1 MSRTFQRVAKHLY
14 KRQYRTAGGD
24 WSTIFYARFTD
35 WKGKRRILS
44 LGSDL
49 KTAREELKVLEAR
62 NIRREDFD
70 KDKPIE
76 EKTGAMTFAE
86 WGKKYPDQQGVKNKR
101 SLNEEKGMIRLH
113 LSPFFGST
121 PLTQITRESLIRYI
135 DKRMG
140 ETILRQ
146 GKASKKRVAR
156 GTVSNELSLLRR
168 MLRVAAREGY
178 QVSTPSFEDLIMR
191 VKKGGRALTVEE
203 RAKVLAVY
211 PKWLARLAE
220 FATET
225 CLSEGDLLR
234 LTDDM
239 IDWRFR
245 VVVPE
250 GGRMKTESE
259 QASPLTDRALEI
271 LDEIKREKRSGAV
284 GANVN
289 GLIFTRDDG
298 RPITR
303 SMISDAIQKAVRD
316 ARVKKYRFHDYRN
329 TALTNWARQG
339 VNVDIAMKASGHTSV
354 QMHKRY
360 LDLQREDV
368 AKAFGLLQD
377 GNTDKDEREVES
389 QVADSTEG
397 EGRCPVVPLVF
408 KTSLG
413 VVRPPEGSTPSL
425 LRQDWKFRRST
436 EAIEKPKPRLHK
448 LLLQFLS

>member
-1 MSRTFQRVAKHLY
+1 
-14 KRQYRTAGGD
+14 
-24 WSTIFYARFTD
+24 
-35 WKGKRRILS
+35 
-44 LGSDL
+44 
-49 KTAREELKVLEAR
+49 
-62 NIRREDFD
+62 
-70 KDKPIE
+70 
-76 EKTGAMTFAE
+76 
-86 WGKKYPDQQGVKNKR
+86 
-101 SLNEEKGMIRLH
+101 
-113 LSPFFGST
+113 
-121 PLTQITRESLIRYI
+121 
-135 DKRMG
+135 
-140 ETILRQ
+140 
-146 GKASKKRVAR
+146 
-156 GTVSNELSLLRR
+156 
-168 MLRVAAREGY
+168 
-178 QVSTPSFEDLIMR
+178 MR

-234 LTDDM
+234 LIDDM
-239 IDWRFR
+239 IDRKFR

-303 SMISDAIQKAVRD
+303 SMISDAIQKAVRE
-316 ARVKKYRFHDYRN
+316 AGVKKYRIHDYRN
-329 TALTNWARQG
+329 TALTDRARQG
-339 VNVDIAMKASGHTSV
+339 VNVDIAMKASGHSSV

-360 LDLQREDV
+360 LDLQREDI

-377 GNTDKDEREVES
+377 GNTAKERKKVES
-389 QVADSTEG
+389 QVADFTNG

-413 VVRPPEGSTPSL
+413 AVRSPEGSTPSL
-425 LRQDWKFRRST
+425 LRQRYAKSSST
-436 EAIEKPKPRLHK
+436 RDC
-448 LLLQFLS
+448 